1 SLHELFMSSAGG
13 DTCAPSTFRPLAPRV
28 GFCYR
33 YSVLSKSSETA
44 MEFHENVLGLIGHTP
59 LVKLNRITKGVKAT
73 ILAKMESLN
82 PGYSVKDRIGV
93 AMIEAAEREGTLKP
107 GGTVIEATSGN
118 TGIGLALAAAVKGYK
133 CIFVMTDKASVEKSR
148 YLKALGADV
157 VITPVS
163 AKPGTPDHY
172 VSTAQRIAS
181 ETPNSFY
188 PDQYSNPANPEAHYR
203 TTGPELWRQ
212 TEGKIT
218 HFVAG
223 LGTGGTISGTG
234 RFLKEKDPNI
244 RIIGADPYGSIFKT
258 YKETGKIVE
267 TTPYLVEGIGQE
279 IVPANVHIKY
289 VDEVV
294 NVTDRES
301 FEMSRLLGRMEGI
314 FCGGSTGTNLA
325 AAMRVAEGLDENAVV
340 VFIVCDTG
348 EHYLTKHHSDEWLKE
363 KRLLEPQRITA
374 GLITGTKKPQSP
386 KTLIS
391 VRPTDSVGHALTQ
404 MDDQGLSQIPVLDEG
419 RAVGALR
426 ENRVLAKVVR
436 NRELLSARVSDVMET
451 SFPIV
456 DVDESSAEV
465 ARRLQTSPA
474 VLVEEYGRIVGI
486 ITRHDVLDL
495 KNVAQ

>member
-1 SLHELFMSSAGG
+1 
-13 DTCAPSTFRPLAPRV
+13 
-28 GFCYR
+28 
-33 YSVLSKSSETA
+33 
-44 MEFHENVLGLIGHTP
+44 MEFQENVLGLIGNTP
-59 LVKLNRITKGVKAT
+59 LVKLNRLARGVKAQ
-73 ILAKMESLN
+73 IFAKMESLN
-82 PGYSVKDRIGV
+82 PGYSVKDRIGIS
-93 AMIEAAEREGTLKP
+93 MIEAAEREGVLKP
-107 GGTVIEATSGN
+107 GGTVVEATSGN

-172 VSTAQRIAS
+172 VSTARRIAA

-203 TTGPELWRQ
+203 ATGPELWRQ
-212 TEGKIT
+212 TDEKIT

-234 RFLKEKDPNI
+234 RFLKEKNPAI
-244 RIIGADPYGSIFKT
+244 RIIGADPYGSIFKN
-258 YKETGKIVE
+258 YKETGKVVE
-267 TTPYLVEGIGQE
+267 ATPYLVEGIGQE
-279 IVPANVHIKY
+279 IVPPNVHIKY
-289 VDEVV
+289 VDEVI

-301 FEMSRLLGRMEGI
+301 FEMSRQLGRMEGI

-325 AAMRVAEGLDENAVV
+325 AALRVSQNLDENAIV

-363 KRLLEPQRITA
+363 KRLLEPQKITA
-374 GLITGTKKPQSP
+374 GLISGTKKPQAP
-386 KTLIS
+386 KTL
-391 VRPTDSVGHALTQ
+391 VYVAPADTVATALQQ
-404 MDDQGLSQIPVLDEG
+404 MDELGLSQIPVLEEG
-419 RAVGALR
+419 KCVGSLR

-436 NRELLSARVSDVMET
+436 DRELLNAAVRDVMEGG
-451 SFPIV
+451 FPIL
-456 DVDESSAEV
+456 DVDASSSELT
-465 ARRLQTSPA
+465 RRLQASPA

-495 KNVAQ
+495 KLNNVAQ

>member
-1 SLHELFMSSAGG
+1 
-13 DTCAPSTFRPLAPRV
+13 
-28 GFCYR
+28 
-33 YSVLSKSSETA
+33 
-44 MEFHENVLGLIGHTP
+44 MEFQENILGLIGNTP
-59 LVKLNRITKGVKAT
+59 LVKLNQLARNVKAQVY
-73 ILAKMESLN
+73 AKMENLN

-172 VSTAQRIAS
+172 VSTAKRIAS

-234 RFLKEKDPNI
+234 RYLKEKDPKI

-258 YKETGKIVE
+258 YKETGKIIE

-301 FEMSRLLGRMEGI
+301 FELSRLLGRQEGI

-325 AAMRVAEGLDENAVV
+325 AALRVASNLDENAIV

-348 EHYLTKHHSDEWLKE
+348 EHYLSKHHSDEWLKE
-363 KRLLEPQRITA
+363 KRLLEPQKITA
-374 GLITGTKKPQSP
+374 GLISGTKKPQAP
-386 KTLIS
+386 KTLVS
-391 VRPTDSVGHALTQ
+391 VTPANTVAEALEKMDDLGLTQ
-404 MDDQGLSQIPVLDEG
+404 MPVLEEG
-419 RAVGALR
+419 RAIGSLR

-436 NRELLSARVSDVMET
+436 NRELLNSPVSEVMEA
-451 SFPIV
+451 SFPTV
-456 DVDESSAEV
+456 DVDVSSSEV
-465 ARRLQTSPA
+465 ARRLQTSAA

-495 KNVAQ
+495 KNVGQ

>member
-1 SLHELFMSSAGG
+1 
-13 DTCAPSTFRPLAPRV
+13 
-28 GFCYR
+28 
-33 YSVLSKSSETA
+33 
-44 MEFHENVLGLIGHTP
+44 MEFQENILGLIGNTP
-59 LVKLNRITKGVKAT
+59 LVKLNQLARNVKAQVY
-73 ILAKMESLN
+73 AKMENLN

-93 AMIEAAEREGTLKP
+93 AMIEAAEREGILKP

-172 VSTAQRIAS
+172 VSTAKRIAS

-234 RFLKEKDPNI
+234 RYLKEKDPNI

-301 FEMSRLLGRMEGI
+301 FELSRLLGRLEGI

-325 AAMRVAEGLDENAVV
+325 AALRVASNLDENAIV

-348 EHYLTKHHSDEWLKE
+348 EHYLSKHHSDEWLKE
-363 KRLLEPQRITA
+363 KRLLEPQKITA
-374 GLITGTKKPQSP
+374 GLISGTKKPQAP
-386 KTLIS
+386 KTLVS
-391 VRPTDSVGHALTQ
+391 ATPANTVAEVLEKMDDLGLTQ
-404 MDDQGLSQIPVLDEG
+404 MPVLEEG
-419 RAVGALR
+419 RAIGSLR

-436 NRELLSARVSDVMET
+436 NRELLNSPVSEVMEA
-451 SFPIV
+451 SFPTV
-456 DVDESSAEV
+456 DVDASSSEV
-465 ARRLQTSPA
+465 ARRLQTSAA

-495 KNVAQ
+495 KNVGQ